1 MPDFFTGMGEL
12 LNGSFLQSGALWTL
26 TNVPGFPPI
35 IQTVHILGIAVVMGT
50 VALMSLRILGLAA
63 PSQNISE
70 LTRRVLPCFWIALV
84 IMIFSGAF
92 FVFGRPN
99 RYFNNPVF
107 AWKMAFLLPLL
118 VTMAFY
124 HFMSKQQEDYW
135 QLNPKRVWISR
146 SIALLSIFALL
157 MICTAGRWIAYLEYI
172 EYPLWYLEPYYDGQE
187 YPFWVRVENWSLS
200 QLIAGTNWFPT
211 IETIHV
217 IAATLMLGS
226 ILWVDLRLLGIGA
239 TRYSISSLN
248 KELVPWAWGAF
259 TVAVIT
265 GLGMF
270 ITRAASHLENPAFQS
285 KLVLLVL
292 AGVNMAYFHFKL
304 FKNIEQFDENAA
316 TPTQI
321 KIAGGLSLFLWAGVM
336 LAGRWI
342 GHII

>member
-1 MPDFFTGMGEL
+1 MPDFFIGIGEL

-50 VALMSLRILGLAA
+50 VAFMSLRILGLAA

-70 LTRRVLPCFWIALV
+70 MTQRVLPCFWIALA
-84 IMIFSGAF
+84 IMIISGAF

-107 AWKMAFLLPLL
+107 AAKMAFLLPLL
-118 VTMAFY
+118 LMMVVY
-124 HFMSKQQEDYW
+124 QFMSKREENYW
-135 QLNPKRVWISR
+135 QLNTQRILVSR
-146 SIALLSIFALL
+146 AIAVLSLLALL
-157 MICTAGRWIAYLEYI
+157 MLCTAGRWIAYFEYI
-172 EYPLWYLEPYYDGQE
+172 EFPLWYLEPYDDGQE
-187 YPFWVRVENWSLS
+187 YPFWIQVENWPLS

-217 IAATLMLGS
+217 IAATFMLGS
-226 ILWVDLRLLGIGA
+226 ILWVDLRLLGVGA
-239 TRYSISSLN
+239 TAYSISTLN
-248 KELVPWAWGAF
+248 RELVPWAWGAF

-270 ITRAASHLENPAFQS
+270 ITRADSHLENPAFQS

-292 AGVNMAYFHFKL
+292 AGINMAYFHFKL
-304 FKNIEQFDENAA
+304 YKNIEQSDSSENI
-316 TPTQI
+316 PTQI
-321 KIAGGLSLFLWAGVM
+321 KIAGGLSLFLRAGVM
-336 LAGRWI
+336 LGGRWI